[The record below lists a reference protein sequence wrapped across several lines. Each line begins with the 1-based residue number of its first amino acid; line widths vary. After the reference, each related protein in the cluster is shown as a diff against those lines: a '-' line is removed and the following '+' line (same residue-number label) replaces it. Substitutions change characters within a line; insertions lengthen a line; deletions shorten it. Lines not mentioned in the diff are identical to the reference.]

1 MIRAGVWLS
10 ICCFLLFYTGSVPS
24 LHGGHQM
31 FTTTQRMTSLEGMQ
45 RDCEAGVCIKE
56 YYRFIVHLLVWGIL
70 WSLLNPGVLLLYTL
84 A

>member
-1 MIRAGVWLS
+1 
-10 ICCFLLFYTGSVPS
+10 
-24 LHGGHQM
+24 M